1 MKTYEVFTEK
11 YSKIYQAD
19 GIESVIRKH
28 HKVSNDEIVAV
39 TIADRPDLLSKVDQL
54 EPEGEEIDQG
64 RVEEIVKQFDPTNQ
78 LTWQEAVMFR
88 QGIKFGYSE
97 KSTPPPQQPNDSAGE
112 GVSDEE
118 IEDMAYQNNWGLSE
132 DFAITF
138 QEGFTDGAKWMR
150 SKLTR
155 PTVSEGE
162 DGCKNYEADDTTGM
176 NCKWCGDPKWVH
188 DEVRLSPTQ
197 QPSEG
202 EIQKFYDKYSKVYH
216 YDQNDPKQTQLTNRR
231 ITGNCVAIHGK
242 AGALNIVFDE
252 IRKMYYE
259 QILTLRQEGESAEF
273 QIIMN
278 RID

>member
-97 KSTPPPQQPNDSAGE
+97 KSTPPPQQPSE
-112 GVSDEE
+112 GDIDQAIHDICVFEE
-118 IEDMAYQNNWGLSE
+118 
-132 DFAITF
+132 
-138 QEGFTDGAKWMR
+138 R
-150 SKLTR
+150 LTR
-155 PTVSEGE
+155 H
-162 DGCKNYEADDTTGM
+162 YQAA
-176 NCKWCGDPKWVH
+176 
-188 DEVRLSPTQ
+188 Q
-197 QPSEG
+197 QP
-202 EIQKFYDKYSKVYH
+202 I
-216 YDQNDPKQTQLTNRR
+216 
-231 ITGNCVAIHGK
+231 
-242 AGALNIVFDE
+242 DE
-252 IRKMYYE
+252 IRKL
-259 QILTLRQEGESAEF
+259 QQRQRNAIKELL
-273 QIIMN
+273 N
-278 RID
+278 PKR

>member
-1 MKTYEVFTEK
+1 MKDKIVEICK
-11 YSKIYQAD
+11 KALLKQLHPMIYQANTYP
-19 GIESVIRKH
+19 V
-28 HKVSNDEIVAV
+28 
-39 TIADRPDLLSKVDQL
+39 
-54 EPEGEEIDQG
+54 
-64 RVEEIVKQFDPTNQ
+64 
-78 LTWQEAVMFR
+78 EAVSKAT
-88 QGIKFGYSE
+88 ILSLDKLVESDIAHLY
-97 KSTPPPQQPNDSAGE
+97 SAGE